1 MTYLKITQTKDG
13 LAVVLNEELQQLL
26 GVADGGELRA
36 EVSEDGNVMLVGQ
49 DTSHG
54 ARRERGRA
62 LIQRYQKTFNAL
74 AK

>member
-1 MTYLKITQTKDG
+1 
-13 LAVVLNEELQQLL
+13 
-26 GVADGGELRA
+26 VADGGELSA

-49 DTSHG
+49 DTSLD

-62 LIQRYQKTFNAL
+62 FIQRYQKTFDAP